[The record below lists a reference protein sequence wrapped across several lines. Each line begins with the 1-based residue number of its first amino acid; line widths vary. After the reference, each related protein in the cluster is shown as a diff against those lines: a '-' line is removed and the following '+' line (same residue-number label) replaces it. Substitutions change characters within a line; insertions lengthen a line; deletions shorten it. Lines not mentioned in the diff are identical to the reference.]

1 MSEILRLRTR
11 AEIDEE
17 AAAWAWRMESET
29 ADAADRQAFESWL
42 RRDPRHRRA
51 SEEMSRVWAALD
63 GLADLPRGAKTL
75 AVAQAATAAAAR
87 ARGWWWT
94 AAAAVLV
101 AGIALAAWMQ
111 RGGETQ
117 TLATAVGEHRS
128 VTLADG
134 STVTLNTNTLLEET
148 LRRGSREIYLRHGEA
163 HFHVTHDS
171 SRPFLVHAGDALV
184 RAVGTQ
190 FDIRV
195 RGDQHVDVLVDEGR
209 VEVRSERP
217 DAAPEASSSIRPAKA
232 TARALRAGEQLSTAT
247 ADYAVTSLSAGQ
259 LSSGLAWREGAIV
272 FDGQSL
278 GDAVA
283 EIARY
288 TDARIIISDPGI
300 AALRVGGRF
309 RTDNVQGF
317 FDALPSALPVSVRRT
332 PDGLIYV
339 DPRR

>member
-17 AAAWAWRMESET
+17 AAAWVWRMESET

-51 SEEMSRVWAALD
+51 SDELSRVWAALD
-63 GLADLPRGAKTL
+63 GLEDLPRGEKIA
-75 AVAQAATAAAAR
+75 AVAQASTLAAAR
-87 ARGWWWT
+87 KRRISWAA

-101 AGIALAAWMQ
+101 LGIAAALWTQ
-111 RGGETQ
+111 RGSERQ

-134 STVTLNTNTLLEET
+134 STVTLNTNTLLDA
-148 LRRGSREIYLRHGEA
+148 LLWRNSREIYLRRGEA
-163 HFHVTHDS
+163 HFQVTHDS
-171 SRPFLVHAGDALV
+171 ARPFLVHAGDAV
-184 RAVGTQ
+184 IRAVGTQ
-190 FDIRV
+190 FDIRL
-195 RGDQHVDVLVDEGR
+195 RSDQHVDVVVDEGR
-209 VEVRSERP
+209 VEVQSAKPLAEGPARS
-217 DAAPEASSSIRPAKA
+217 AKS
-232 TARALRAGEQLSTAT
+232 TQRALRAGEQLSTAT
-247 ADYAVTSLSAGQ
+247 ADYAVTPMSPGQ

-272 FDGQSL
+272 FDGESL
-278 GDAVA
+278 GEAVA
-283 EIARY
+283 EIGRY
-288 TDARIIISDPGI
+288 TDARIIISDPEI

-332 PDGLIYV
+332 PDGLVYL

>member
-17 AAAWAWRMESET
+17 AAAWAWRMDSET
-29 ADAADRQAFESWL
+29 ADVADRQAFESWL

-51 SEEMSRVWAALD
+51 SEDMSRVWAALD

-75 AVAQAATAAAAR
+75 AVANAATVAAVR
-87 ARGWWWT
+87 ARRLWWT

-111 RGGETQ
+111 RGSETQ
-117 TLATAVGEHRS
+117 TLATTVGEHRS

-134 STVTLNTNTLLEET
+134 STVTLNTNTLLEES
-148 LRRGSREIYLRHGEA
+148 LRRGSRRIYLRRGEA
-163 HFHVTHDS
+163 HFQVAHDR
-171 SRPFLVHAGDALV
+171 SRPFQVHAGDAV
-184 RAVGTQ
+184 VSAVGTQ

-195 RGDQHVDVLVDEGR
+195 RSDQHVDVVVDEGR
-209 VEVRSERP
+209 VEVRAAKP
-217 DAAPEASSSIRPAKA
+217 DVGPGSGMSARSAKA
-232 TARALRAGEQLSTAT
+232 TQRALRAGEQLSTAT
-247 ADYAVTSLSAGQ
+247 ADYAVTPLSAGQ

-288 TDARIIISDPGI
+288 TEARIIISDPEL

-317 FDALPSALPVSVRRT
+317 FDALPSVLPVAVRRT
-332 PDGLIYV
+332 PDGLIYLES
-339 DPRR
+339 RR